1 MSAEKQEESTGVD
14 LEQCRREIDAVDAEL
29 VALIKRR
36 MRVVAEVAAAK
47 KAAGAP
53 VLDATRERQL
63 LAKVAALAGVEFE
76 TTMRSVFSMLMD
88 VSRSY
93 QHKLAGVTSPLAAEI
108 AEALAATPQ
117 LFPARAVVAC
127 QGAEGAFSQMACDK
141 LFTSPEIMYSSS
153 FEGVF
158 QAVSSGMC
166 AYGVL
171 PIENS
176 LAGSVT
182 QIYDLLRRY
191 DVKIVR
197 SARLQIAHALLA
209 RPGTTLAQV
218 REIFSHEQALLQCA
232 TYLSTLKGVKAT
244 ACDNTAVAARRV
256 AESDRADIAA
266 IASKACAEHYGLE
279 ILADGVQGNDGNYTR
294 FVCISRRLEIYP
306 GANRTSMLME
316 LPNRPGALYRV
327 LVRFY
332 ALGIN
337 MVKLESRPIPSS
349 TFDFMFYVEVDA
361 PVYAPAF
368 MQLMSELDVELA
380 RFRYLGSYLELV

>member
-1 MSAEKQEESTGVD
+1 MSAE
-14 LEQCRREIDAVDAEL
+14 LETCRQEIDRIDAEL
-29 VALIKRR
+29 VELIKRR
-36 MRVVAEVAAAK
+36 MRVVAEVASAK
-47 KAAGAP
+47 QANGMP
-53 VLDATRERQL
+53 VLDASRERQL
-63 LAKVAALAGVEFE
+63 LSKVSALAGDEFE
-76 TTMRSVFSMLMD
+76 TMMRSVFSMLMD

-93 QHKLAGVTSPLAAEI
+93 QHKLAGVISPLVAEI
-108 AEALAATPQ
+108 QEALAGTPP
-117 LFPARAVVAC
+117 LFPARAVVSC

-141 LFTSPEIMYSSS
+141 LFVSPELMYSSS

-158 QAVSSGMC
+158 QAVSSGLC
-166 AYGVL
+166 EYGVL

-182 QIYDLLRRY
+182 QIYDLHRRY

-197 SARLQIAHALLA
+197 SVRLQIAHALLA

-232 TYLSTLKGVKAT
+232 PYLNTLKGVKAT
-244 ACDNTAVAARRV
+244 ACDNTAVAAKRV
-256 AESDRADIAA
+256 AESDRVDVAA
-266 IASKACAEHYGLE
+266 IASKACAEHYGLDV
-279 ILADGVQGNDGNYTR
+279 LADGVQGNDGNYTR
-294 FVCISRRLEIYP
+294 FICISRRLAIYP

-316 LPNRPGALYRV
+316 LPNKPGALYRV

-337 MVKLESRPIPSS
+337 MIKLESRPIPSS

-361 PVYAPAF
+361 PVYSPAF
-368 MQLMSELDVELA
+368 KQLMAELDGELA
-380 RFRYLGSYLELV
+380 QFRYLGSYLELV

>member
-1 MSAEKQEESTGVD
+1 MSAD
-14 LEQCRREIDAVDAEL
+14 LEKCRSEIDAIDSEL
-29 VALIKRR
+29 VELVKRR
-36 MRVVAEVAAAK
+36 MRVVADVAAAK

-63 LAKVAALAGVEFE
+63 LAKVSALAGAEFE
-76 TTMRSVFSMLMD
+76 TMMRGVFSMLMD

-93 QHKLAGVTSPLAAEI
+93 QHRLAGLASPLTGEI
-108 AEALAATPQ
+108 TEALAATPP
-117 LFPARAVVAC
+117 LFPPRAVVSC
-127 QGAEGAFSQMACDK
+127 QGTEGAYSQMACDK
-141 LFTSPEIMYSSS
+141 LFASPEIMYTSS

-158 QAVSSGMC
+158 QAVASGMC
-166 AYGVL
+166 EYGVV

-182 QIYDLLRRY
+182 QVYDLLRRY

-197 SARLQIAHALLA
+197 SLRLQISHALLA

-218 REIFSHEQALLQCA
+218 REILSHEQALLQCA
-232 TYLSTLKGVKAT
+232 PYLNTLKGVKAT

-256 AESDRADIAA
+256 AESDRSDLAA

-294 FVCISRRLEIYP
+294 FICLSRRLEIYP

-337 MVKLESRPIPSS
+337 MVKLESRPLPGS

-368 MQLMSELDVELA
+368 MQLMAELDTELA
-380 RFRYLGSYLELV
+380 QFRYLGSYLEGV